1 MSEQV
6 PQVAPPK
13 SRKGLW
19 IVAAVAAL
27 VVAVLAYVLVAGGD
41 DDAEGATKV
50 RLGVVGASDPYWKT
64 FKDEAAKE
72 DIDVEVVDFSD
83 YAQPN
88 PSVSEGEIDI
98 NQFQHIIYLA
108 DYNVKNDDDLYPIG
122 STAIYPLG
130 LYSQKVD
137 SVDAIKDGDTVVVPD
152 DDTNQARALLLLQ
165 SAGLISLKDGGSPF
179 STLNDVESDSKVKV
193 QAIKA
198 DLTPTS
204 LPDVAAAVINND
216 FVEKAGLSFSD
227 ALVTDDASDP
237 KAQPY
242 VNIFA
247 VRAEDKDNETYR
259 KLVEI
264 YQTSQPVIDGVQEV
278 SGNTAEIVKIPDT
291 DLEKTLSDV
300 ESQIQE
306 Q

>member
-13 SRKGLW
+13 SRKGVW

-27 VVAVLAYVLVAGGD
+27 VVIAGVFFALRGGD
-41 DDAEGATKV
+41 DTAGTTKV
-50 RLGVVGASDPYWKT
+50 KLGVVGASDPYWKT
-64 FKDEAAKE
+64 FKEEAAKE
-72 DIDVEVVDFSD
+72 DIDVEVIDFAD

-137 SVDAIKDGDTVVVPD
+137 SVEAIKDGDTVVVPD

-179 STLNDVESDSKVKV
+179 STLNDVEDSSRVKV

-216 FVEKAGLSFSD
+216 FVEKAGLTFAD

-237 KAQPY
+237 SAQPY

-247 VRAEDKDNETYR
+247 VRAEDKDNETYL

-264 YQTSQPVIDGVQEV
+264 FQNSQPVIDGLQEV
-278 SGNTAEIVKIPDT
+278 SGDTAEVVKLSGDELAGT
-291 DLEKTLSDV
+291 LEDV
-300 ESQIQE
+300 QSKIRE

>member
-13 SRKGLW
+13 SRKGVW
-19 IVAAVAAL
+19 IVAAVVAL
-27 VVAVLAYVLVAGGD
+27 AVVVGIVLAVRGGD
-41 DDAEGATKV
+41 DASGATKV

-137 SVDAIKDGDTVVVPD
+137 AVEDIKAGDTVVVPD

-165 SAGLISLKDGGSPF
+165 SSGLISLKDGGSPF
-179 STLNDVESDSKVKV
+179 STLNDVEDGSKVKV

-216 FVEKAGLSFSD
+216 FVEKAGLKFSD
-227 ALVTDDASDP
+227 ALVTDDATDP

-247 VRAEDKDNETYR
+247 VRAEDKDDATYR

-264 YQTSQPVIDGVQEV
+264 YQNSQPVIDGVQEV

-291 DLEKTLSDV
+291 DLEKTLEGV
-300 ESQIQE
+300 ESQIQG

>member
-13 SRKGLW
+13 SRKGVW

-27 VVAVLAYVLVAGGD
+27 VVIAGVFFALRGGD
-41 DDAEGATKV
+41 DTAAGTTKV
-50 RLGVVGASDPYWKT
+50 KLGVVGASDPYWKT
-64 FKDEAAKE
+64 FKEEAAKE
-72 DIDVEVVDFSD
+72 DIDVEVIDFAD

-137 SVDAIKDGDTVVVPD
+137 SVEAIKDGDTVVVPD

-179 STLNDVESDSKVKV
+179 STLNDVEDSSRVKV
-193 QAIKA
+193 RAIKA

-216 FVEKAGLSFSD
+216 FVEKAGLTFSD

-237 KAQPY
+237 SAQPY

-247 VRAEDKDNETYR
+247 VRGEDKDNETYL

-264 YQTSQPVIDGVQEV
+264 FQNSQPVIDGLQEV
-278 SGNTAEIVKIPDT
+278 SGDTAEIVKLSGDELAAT
-291 DLEKTLSDV
+291 LEDV
-300 ESQIQE
+300 QSKIRE